1 VGSLCPELTPCW
13 ESGVFPNHIT
23 IFSEIRALVG
33 CMGPLTCRGNEP
45 KSKSLYANTLPCG
58 ISNRSGWRHAD
69 PCSDR
74 WSKIQDIQLHCR
86 TENLRANKKKA
97 KGQTKT

>member
-1 VGSLCPELTPCW
+1 VGSLCPELTHCW
-13 ESGVFPNHIT
+13 ESGVFPNHST

-33 CMGPLTCRGNEP
+33 CMGPLACRGNEP

-58 ISNRSGWRHAD
+58 ISNRSGWRHVD

-74 WSKIQDIQLHCR
+74 WSKRYDIQLHCR
-86 TENLRANKKKA
+86 TEN
-97 KGQTKT
+97 